1 MLRRDVWHS
10 CRHRD
15 EDITPDDIERSF
27 KNLLDSHA
35 LDIYERRAEMFKQA
49 GLEAERIQSEQ
60 EKEQAAAKAIQAR
73 VDEEAAFQQ
82 SILDRQKEDARN
94 RELAKTPEGM
104 KELRRKSLYPQVRTS
119 SQSVPMPQSVKHIA
133 QNPKSI
139 ISNPARRS
147 KSHRIGGNPRCISG
161 RMQYRCRRERILL
174 ASRSAHRDKY
184 QR

>member
-1 MLRRDVWHS
+1 MKNESVKVLTAAYHEWLASYPWAKVYEDLIKYFPEDDADIVREVLRRDVWRS

-60 EKEQAAAKAIQAR
+60 EKEQTAAKAIQAR
-73 VDEEAAFQQ
+73 IDEEAAFQQ

-133 QNPKSI
+133 QNPS
-139 ISNPARRS
+139 
-147 KSHRIGGNPRCISG
+147 
-161 RMQYRCRRERILL
+161 Q
-174 ASRSAHRDKY
+174 
-184 QR
+184 